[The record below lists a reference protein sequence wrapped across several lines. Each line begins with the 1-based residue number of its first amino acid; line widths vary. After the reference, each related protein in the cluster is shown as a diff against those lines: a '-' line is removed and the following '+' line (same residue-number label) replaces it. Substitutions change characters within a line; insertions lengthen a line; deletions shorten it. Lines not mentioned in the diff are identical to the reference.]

1 MEVLT
6 GLRVIRGPDWEWS
19 DQDGGEGHVGTVEEV
34 GDHDHSANAPRS
46 AIVQWDCG
54 GTSKYR
60 CGLEGKYDLRVV
72 DSGQAGMIH
81 PILVKLVLWPFV
93 LDTWYTQ

>member
-1 MEVLT
+1 MDVQT

-34 GDHDHSANAPRS
+34 GDHDSANALRS

-72 DSGQAGMIH
+72 DSGPAGMIH
-81 PILVKLVLWPFV
+81 PIIVKLILWPG
-93 LDTWYTQ
+93 TWYTQ